1 MLRMVPLPMKLR
13 IMGRNKLAHALHIP
27 PRTTGG
33 VMNSTSAYV
42 AAAAGSMG
50 RVDAAIRQAAA
61 RSGVDFSYLYNQARL
76 ESSLNPN
83 ARARTSSATGLF
95 QFVDQTWLATIDRH
109 GAANGLAWAAN
120 AVQRGSN
127 GRYHVSDPT
136 LRRQIMEL
144 RRNPEAA
151 SAMAAEFANDNRAHL
166 ERRLGREME
175 PVDLYLAHFLGA
187 GGATR
192 FLRAHEASPNAA
204 AAARFPDAARANRSV
219 FFKRDGS
226 ARSFNEIRNMMAARL
241 GTSGPMP
248 AATPRPVSIAANEN
262 PAERLAALQA
272 ETETGAA
279 AVSPRHARLA
289 YMLLADMS
297 GDIGGLA

>member
-1 MLRMVPLPMKLR
+1 M
-13 IMGRNKLAHALHIP
+13 IS
-27 PRTTGG
+27 TT
-33 VMNSTSAYV
+33 SSS
-42 AAAAGSMG
+42 AAAAAAPLG
-50 RVDAAIRQAAA
+50 RVDAAIRQAAT

-76 ESSLNPN
+76 ESSLDPN

-95 QFVDQTWLATIDRH
+95 QFVDQTWLATIDKH
-109 GAANGLAWAAN
+109 GAANGLGWAAN
-120 AVQRGSN
+120 AVRRGPN

-136 LRRQIMEL
+136 LRRQIMDL

-192 FLRAHEASPNAA
+192 FLRAHEASPNASA
-204 AAARFPDAARANRSV
+204 AASFPDAARANRSI

-226 ARSFNEIRNMMAARL
+226 TRSFNEIRNMMAARL
-241 GTSGPMP
+241 GTSGQMP
-248 AATPRPVSIAANEN
+248 PASPRPVSIAANEN
-262 PAERLAALQA
+262 PAERLAALQ
-272 ETETGAA
+272 TETA
-279 AVSPRHARLA
+279 AVSPNHARLA

>member
-1 MLRMVPLPMKLR
+1 
-13 IMGRNKLAHALHIP
+13 
-27 PRTTGG
+27 
-33 VMNSTSAYV
+33 MNSTTSSSV
-42 AAAAGSMG
+42 AASAVPMG

-76 ESSLNPN
+76 ESSLDPN
-83 ARARTSSATGLF
+83 ARARTSSATGLY
-95 QFVDQTWLATIDRH
+95 QFVDQTWLAMIDRH
-109 GAANGLAWAAN
+109 GADNGLGWAAN

-127 GRYHVSDPT
+127 GRFHVEDPT
-136 LRRQIMEL
+136 LRRQIMDL

-151 SAMAAEFANDNRAHL
+151 SAMAAEFASDNRAHL

-192 FLRAHEASPNAA
+192 FLRAQEASPNASA
-204 AAARFPDAARANRSV
+204 AASFPDAARANRSI
-219 FFKRDGS
+219 FFKGDGS

-241 GTSGPMP
+241 GSGGRMP
-248 AATPRPVSIAANEN
+248 ASTQRPVSMAASEN
-262 PAERLAALQA
+262 PAERLAALR
-272 ETETGAA
+272 TESELGA

-289 YMLLADMS
+289 YMLLADLS

>member
-1 MLRMVPLPMKLR
+1 
-13 IMGRNKLAHALHIP
+13 
-27 PRTTGG
+27 
-33 VMNSTSAYV
+33 MNSTTSSSV
-42 AAAAGSMG
+42 AAATGSMG
-50 RVDAAIRQAAA
+50 RVDAAIRQAAT

-109 GAANGLAWAAN
+109 GAANGLGWAAN

-192 FLRAHEASPNAA
+192 FLRAHEASPNSA

-241 GTSGPMP
+241 GTSERMP
-248 AATPRPVSIAANEN
+248 SATPRPVSMAANEN
-262 PAERLAALQA
+262 PAERLAALRS
-272 ETETGAA
+272 ETETGA

-289 YMLLADMS
+289 YMLLADLS
-297 GDIGGLA
+297 GDMGGLA